1 MNSFYITLPS
11 NSSSKIYPNNK
22 QSNFRT
28 QLANEVQLSTPYEV
42 ALAEINYSPNIST
55 DLGKIEVNSFYT
67 GVFENF
73 RGTISSNVKIFHKI
87 SVDELCTLLNSTLEK
102 AILYDYYSTLYSV
115 LFRLS
120 NEIINRNN
128 FTNQLKFKKDNF
140 YIELFK
146 TSEKSSNFVFIDNEN
161 SVFKNDFLKLLPD
174 LKFNKKLKR
183 WEFSFDDV
191 KKLKSK
197 FKCRIF
203 ILRYAFSSFINNQ
216 AEFNQFIA
224 LDHSD
229 ELEQIRFRDEFD
241 FLKEF
246 GISDKNIS
254 NNFPYLDISEEKSVA
269 TNTLD
274 IPKFSLVTYIDN
286 RKSAIKVSYKKD
298 IKLMISMSDRLSWL
312 FNEVKMSYLIQDH
325 VYVIDTF
332 IHPLSYAV
340 IYTDIIQDQYFGDV
354 VSNILK
360 IIPLKT
366 ESDTEVVSFFDNLH
380 YIPLNKTKFTSINI
394 EIRDLFG
401 ELIKFEDR
409 FTFVIIKL
417 HFRKLRNE

>member
-191 KKLKSK
+191 KK

-224 LDHSD
+224 LDHYD

-298 IKLMISMSDRLSWL
+298 FKLMISMSDRLSWL
-312 FNEVKMSYLIQDH
+312 FKEFLFNSRSCLCNRH
-325 VYVIDTF
+325 F
-332 IHPLSYAV
+332 
-340 IYTDIIQDQYFGDV
+340 YTPF
-354 VSNILK
+354 
-360 IIPLKT
+360 
-366 ESDTEVVSFFDNLH
+366 
-380 YIPLNKTKFTSINI
+380 
-394 EIRDLFG
+394 
-401 ELIKFEDR
+401 
-409 FTFVIIKL
+409 KL
-417 HFRKLRNE
+417 CRSLY